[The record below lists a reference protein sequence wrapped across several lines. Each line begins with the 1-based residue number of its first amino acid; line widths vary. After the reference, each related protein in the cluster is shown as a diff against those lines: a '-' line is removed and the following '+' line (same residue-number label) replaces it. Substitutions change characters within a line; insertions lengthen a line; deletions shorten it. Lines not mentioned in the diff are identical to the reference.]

1 MRRKTVITTGD
12 VAEHCQVSYET
23 VKNWIRQGKLPAFET
38 PGGHHRIVIENFKSF
53 LESYGMPAY
62 QQGPTV
68 DPAPPT
74 DGKKRILMIDEDS
87 SLLNKVVD
95 FLSKSGEY
103 EFATASNGFDAG
115 MHVAALK
122 PDLLILDFLTPGLNG
137 FDICRTIKTSPH
149 TRGTLVLATT
159 DHPEGGNMSGIY
171 ECGADDGL
179 IKPFELEELQSR
191 VSKLFSSPSKAGSS
205 SQRA

>member
-38 PGGHHRIVIENFKSF
+38 PGGHHRILIESFKTF

-62 QQGPTV
+62 QQGPSLSPV
-68 DPAPPT
+68 PPT
-74 DGKKRILMIDEDS
+74 GGKKRILIIDGDGAVV
-87 SLLNKVVD
+87 NKVVD

-103 EFATASNGFDAG
+103 ECATANNGFDAG
-115 MHVAALK
+115 MLVTGLK

-137 FDICRTIKTSPH
+137 FDICRTIKTSPD

-159 DHPEGGNMSGIY
+159 DHPEEGNMSGIY

-179 IKPFELEELQSR
+179 IKPFELEELETR
-191 VSKLFSSPSKAGSS
+191 VSKLFSSPSKAGLSS
-205 SQRA
+205 